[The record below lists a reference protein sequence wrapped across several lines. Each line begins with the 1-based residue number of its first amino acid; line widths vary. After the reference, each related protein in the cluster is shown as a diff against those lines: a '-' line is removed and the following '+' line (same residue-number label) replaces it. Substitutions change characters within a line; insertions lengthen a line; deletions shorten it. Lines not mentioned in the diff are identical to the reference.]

1 MYNPEMVNAL
11 KPHCDWC
18 SGLENDLKR
27 LGPWEKPTP
36 YHVGQAHKTTENVLL
51 SKLKMNLSL

>member
-1 MYNPEMVNAL
+1 MKEECRENLEEVMKKELNSWPLYNPEVVNAL

-27 LGPWEKPTP
+27 LGLWEKPTP
-36 YHVGQAHKTTENVLL
+36 CA
-51 SKLKMNLSL
+51 S

>member
-11 KPHCDWC
+11 KRHCDWC

-27 LGPWEKPTP
+27 LGPWEEPTP
-36 YHVGQAHKTTENVLL
+36 YHVGQAHKTT
-51 SKLKMNLSL
+51 